1 VSGFATRRCR
11 DAGAVALTP
20 RASPTRSPLWMRPE
34 SRIGFLSSL
43 WQMPRMND
51 PGRFTGTLLS
61 LGVLLFASCTADSRD
76 PVLMLSP
83 PLPMESP
90 AGTGSSEP
98 TLTVDLDGVVHLT
111 WQQAMGDRHELRFA
125 TLRGEGWSPART
137 IASGD
142 DWFVNWADFPT
153 LAVLPD
159 GGLAANYLKRHG
171 TGGRYH
177 YDVEVVQSRDGGATW
192 SSPVRPHRDSVPAEH
207 GFVSLFPAGADGL
220 GIVWL
225 DGRKYDA
232 RFGATEEM
240 MLRHTT
246 LSADGA
252 LGPEDVIDERVCDCC
267 QTSWARSARGDVIAY
282 RGRSADEVRDIHLA
296 RKVDGRWIS
305 GVVHPDGW
313 QIAACPVNGPAV
325 AANGDHVAVAWFTA
339 ARDTSRVRIAF
350 SADAGATFG
359 SPVEV
364 DSGDPVGRVDILYLS
379 ENRVLVSW
387 LERVG
392 GEEAEIRARVVG
404 PGGAGPP
411 QLIARSSG
419 ARASGFPRMARSGDA
434 VVFAWTE
441 AGDESHVR
449 VARFNIESSR

>member
-1 VSGFATRRCR
+1 
-11 DAGAVALTP
+11 
-20 RASPTRSPLWMRPE
+20 M
-34 SRIGFLSSL
+34 SL
-43 WQMPRMND
+43 MPDLN
-51 PGRFTGTLLS
+51 RFTGTLITLS
-61 LGVLLFASCTADSRD
+61 ALLFTSCTGDSRD

-83 PLPMESP
+83 PISMESP

-98 TLTVDLDGVVHLT
+98 TLAVDGDGVVHLT
-111 WQQAMGDRHELRFA
+111 WQQAAGDRHELRFA
-125 TLRGEGWSPART
+125 TLDAEGWSPART

-142 DWFVNWADFPT
+142 DWFVNWADFPM
-153 LAVLPD
+153 LAVLAD

-207 GFVSLFPAGADGL
+207 GFVSLFPAGSDGV

-240 MLRHTT
+240 MLHHTT
-246 LSADGA
+246 LSADGV
-252 LGPEDVIDERVCDCC
+252 LGRENVIDERVCDCC
-267 QTSWARSARGDVIAY
+267 QTSWARTGKGDVIAY
-282 RGRSADEVRDIHLA
+282 RGGSADEVRDIHLA
-296 RKVDGRWIS
+296 RNTGGQWTTAI
-305 GVVHPDGW
+305 VHADGW

-325 AANGDHVAVAWFTA
+325 AASGDRVAVAWFTA
-339 ARDTSRVRIAF
+339 ARDTSRVRVAF
-350 SADAGATFG
+350 SDDAGATFG
-359 SPVEV
+359 PPVEV
-364 DSGDPVGRVDILYLS
+364 DSGDPVGRVDVLYLS
-379 ENRVLVSW
+379 QDRVLVSW

-392 GEEAEIRARVVG
+392 GDTAEIRARVIG
-404 PGGAGPP
+404 PGGAGAP

-419 ARASGFPRMARSGDA
+419 TRASGFPRMVRSGDT

-449 VARFNIESSR
+449 VARVNIGGSR